1 MDNTDS
7 SQSVPRTLAKEIDV
21 ETIGEP
27 NGSSETAKEDNTPE
41 TQTNRTRAFAV
52 LVNDGSNGTNLHAVY
67 TFFCHAVRALKA
79 VRLQLYEG
87 FIVPADSDEK
97 DNFPFRNKAGGICNS
112 VGVFLGWGYKFRAA
126 PRRFV
131 TKSVWIKRTS
141 VWHDSVE
148 ADRKEHVVL
157 SEEEVRILEVESE
170 IGYVVM
176 SKPLMGKYDRK
187 LKDFVF
193 D

>member
-1 MDNTDS
+1 MDNADS
-7 SQSVPRTLAKEIDV
+7 SQSIPRTPAKEIDAKI
-21 ETIGEP
+21 IGEP
-27 NGSSETAKEDNTPE
+27 NDSPETAKEDNISE
-41 TQTNRTRAFAV
+41 TQINPTRAFAI

-67 TFFCHAVRALKA
+67 TSFRHAVRALKA

-141 VWHDSVE
+141 LWHDSVE
-148 ADRKEHVVL
+148 ADLKEDVVL
-157 SEEEVRILEVESE
+157 SEDEVKILEVDSE